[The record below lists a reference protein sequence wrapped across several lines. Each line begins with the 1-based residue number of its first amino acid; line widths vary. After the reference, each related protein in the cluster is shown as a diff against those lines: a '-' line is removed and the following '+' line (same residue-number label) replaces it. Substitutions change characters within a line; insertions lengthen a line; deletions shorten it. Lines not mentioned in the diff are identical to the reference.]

1 MSIADIVDALDR
13 APRQG
18 AVVDDPEGARYV
30 VISET
35 ALNKIVRELRL
46 GSVERPDAE
55 FFQTGTTSTHER
67 TKSNDYSPEG

>member
-1 MSIADIVDALDR
+1 MGITEIIDALER

-18 AVVDDPEGARYV
+18 ATVDDPEGARYV

-46 GSVERPDAE
+46 VERQDAE
-55 FFQTGTTSTHER
+55 YLGSAE
-67 TKSNDYSPEG
+67 